1 MTTILLAMDR
11 ASVRRR
17 DANGYLHV
25 EISNLSKANI
35 CPYMGSEIPNW
46 RDLGLEPDR
55 VYRLYR
61 DPEEL
66 ARGAHTFN
74 NIPLLSEHLPVNP
87 DLWDDE
93 IPNEVKIGSTGTD
106 AVFVIPYLQN
116 SLVVWS
122 ARYQQ
127 AIDDETQRELSCGYR
142 YRADMTP
149 GQTADGLHYDGVMR
163 DIMGNHVALVIEG
176 RAGPDVVVGDELMKL
191 KSRTALMISG
201 ALQATVRPLLAADA
215 KVDLSSAL
223 MACDAASLGKAS
235 GRKKAAEQVLALVA
249 PHLAADKS
257 IDLDG
262 IGAVIASIS
271 PMALD
276 EDKIEEAEDED
287 PEAAEDDD
295 PDAAEDEDPD
305 GAEDEDDDDKPKG
318 MDAAT
323 VRKLISQA
331 EDRGARRVAA
341 LDQARADVKPLVGEV
356 VGMDSAQ
363 AIYAFA
369 LDTAGYDK
377 ADLKGAKVSTLRAM
391 VAREVELAKPKQPL
405 ALDSA
410 ATKRANDSFA
420 DLYGSK

>member
-46 RDLGLEPDR
+46 RELGLEPDQ

-66 ARGAHTFN
+66 AHGAHTFN

-87 DLWDDE
+87 DLWDEE

-106 AVFVIPYLQN
+106 AAFLHPYLQN
-116 SLVVWS
+116 SLVIWS

-176 RAGPDVVVGDELMKL
+176 RAGPDIVVGDELMKL

-215 KVDLSSAL
+215 KVDLTSAL

-235 GRKKAAEQVLALVA
+235 GRKKAAEKVLALVA
-249 PHLAADKS
+249 PHLATDKS

-276 EDKIEEAEDED
+276 EDKIDAAEDED
-287 PEAAEDDD
+287 PEAAEDEN

-305 GAEDEDDDDKPKG
+305 GAEDEDEPKG

-323 VRKLISQA
+323 VATMIKQA
-331 EDRGARRVAA
+331 EARGRSAAAA

-356 VGMDSAQ
+356 IGMDSAE

-369 LDTAGYDK
+369 LDSTGYDK
-377 ADLKGAKVSTLRAM
+377 AALKGAKAATLRAM
-391 VAREVELAKPKQPL
+391 VLREVELSKPKHPL
-405 ALDSA
+405 ALDAA